1 MTHVAEL
8 GQLDVNT
15 LITLMQGAKTIVQS
29 GVDVTKEP
37 LKATIKSVS
46 FASNYTPPR
55 TYSGV
60 QLEEM
65 YRDTT
70 PNPYLKVLQPTIT
83 LDTVFGKRT
92 IAPYGP
98 ANPTVWE
105 KNLKEVAILVASGT
119 VIIGTSIFILGLLA
133 GRR

>member
-1 MTHVAEL
+1 MTRIAEL
-8 GQLDVNT
+8 GQVDWESLAT
-15 LITLMQGAKTIVQS
+15 FAKGASAIYQS

-37 LKATIKSVS
+37 FKATIKSVS
-46 FASNYTPPR
+46 FASNYTPPK
-55 TYSGV
+55 TYTGV

-65 YRDTT
+65 YRDNT

-105 KNLKEVAILVASGT
+105 KNLKEVAVLVASGT
-119 VIIGTSIFILGLLA
+119 VIVGTSIFILGLLA